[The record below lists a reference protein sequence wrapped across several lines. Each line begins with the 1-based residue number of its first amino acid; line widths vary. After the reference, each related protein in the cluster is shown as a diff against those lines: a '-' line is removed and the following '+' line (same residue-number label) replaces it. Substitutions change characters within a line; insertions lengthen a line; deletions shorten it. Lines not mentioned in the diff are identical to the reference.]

1 MPVDLTPIILSG
13 VLDNTTRDTIRLEL
27 HVPFIKE
34 PIRFSLSGNCLRDAA
49 GRKVEFRRKE
59 EMPPASLRH
68 VPLYGLLSNLLLSD
82 SPLLAGDMTLTRRA
96 SRTADPSVIPNLL
109 SIEFFEGSQR
119 RYLIEGDCFSFHVS
133 KPAWKCTQSCES
145 AQEILNM
152 SVLRDMIHVQVNQFR
167 GSFYN
172 ELGDDMPSCKW
183 DRVLNRAEAYLV
195 AAEMVRRKYA
205 THPRRRLAE
214 AFVLDQVDSL
224 NKWATLDEEGT
235 DITPAASTKW
245 EFTDF
250 MKPAEV
256 RRVHRALATPAFCSA
271 VSLSNLVCSVLADRA
286 SYRKGKESRNSLLLS
301 CSSMVTQLLST
312 IMLAQQ
318 KRFPVDTVATRL
330 HTLSEKAIALGK
342 LKNFIPRSKRESF
355 YNGTQLLHSEL
366 NQLIASLPE

>member
-1 MPVDLTPIILSG
+1 MPVDLTPIIMSG
-13 VLDNTTRDTIRLEL
+13 VLDNTLRDTIRLEL

-34 PIRFSLSGNCLRDAA
+34 PFRFSLSGNCLRDAA

-68 VPLYGLLSNLLLSD
+68 VPLYGLLGNLLLSD
-82 SPLLAGDMTLTRRA
+82 SPLLAGDMTFTRRA
-96 SRTADPSVIPNLL
+96 SRTTDSSVIPNLL

-256 RRVHRALATPAFCSA
+256 RRVLRRFPLQPSVFRIGRSGVIPQGKRIEKLSPSLLLQHGDPTALYHHARPAEKVSCRYRRYPAPHLERESDCPRQAQKFHPAQQERKFLQRHATPALRTEPTYC
-271 VSLSNLVCSVLADRA
+271 
-286 SYRKGKESRNSLLLS
+286 
-301 CSSMVTQLLST
+301 
-312 IMLAQQ
+312 
-318 KRFPVDTVATRL
+318 
-330 HTLSEKAIALGK
+330 
-342 LKNFIPRSKRESF
+342 
-355 YNGTQLLHSEL
+355 
-366 NQLIASLPE
+366 LPP